1 MCMAE
6 SPHSSPE
13 TVTILV
19 KRLYPSTKLK
29 VYFISI
35 PLFIKTLITEHWGPT
50 LLQYNDI
57 LTKYISN
64 SPISKSSHIVK
75 YEELGHQL
83 QVGVDTVQ
91 PIVEPVHRV

>member
-50 LLQYNDI
+50 LLQYDIVLTDYILND
-57 LTKYISN
+57 
-64 SPISKSSHIVK
+64 PISKHGPILR
-75 YEELGHQL
+75 YCELEL
-83 QVGVDTVQ
+83 QQRNLGGGGTQ
-91 PIVEPVHRV
+91 FNL